1 MSAKRQW
8 KPAPASERTRSLR
21 EQLDYQEKIEQGS
34 APTAEERGPAA
45 ATAGPRLAQGGGGAT
60 ATAVAWHPSAAS
72 ADREGSTTAAAASA
86 TDPARHIS
94 VEPGRALQAK
104 PPANSDPRP
113 APHKPG
119 PAQPEVVPPAP
130 ARACLP
136 LRRR

>member
-1 MSAKRQW
+1 V
-8 KPAPASERTRSLR
+8 
-21 EQLDYQEKIEQGS
+21 
-34 APTAEERGPAA
+34 
-45 ATAGPRLAQGGGGAT
+45 AQGGGGAT
-60 ATAVAWHPSAAS
+60 VTAVARHPSAAS
-72 ADREGSTTAAAASA
+72 AERGGGTAAAAASA

-94 VEPGRALQAK
+94 AELGRALQAK